1 LNHTVTSVTG
11 RIYDAELRSSAV
23 LDALRIS
30 PKTSPDLAGRPTDAV
45 PGTKL
50 DKKDAE
56 AFVAERIEVIDRLQ
70 QRLFAEGERSLL
82 VVLQGMDTSGKDG
95 AIKKVFRGI
104 TPAAFDI
111 AAFKAPSDS
120 ELEHDYLWRVHS
132 QMPRRGHIGVFNRS
146 HYEDVVA
153 AHIRAGVS
161 KAQVRKRYRHIVEL
175 ERMLGDEGTTIV
187 KCFLHIT
194 KDEQR
199 ERLQARLDD
208 PEKRWKFRAGDLDD
222 RALWDDY
229 QAAYERS
236 IAATSTKAAPW
247 FVVPADRKWL
257 RDVVVA
263 EIVASALEGMDPKLP
278 PDDPAVAGLV
288 VT

>member
-1 LNHTVTSVTG
+1 M
-11 RIYDAELRSSAV
+11 
-23 LDALRIS
+23 LDALRIP
-30 PKTSPDLAGRPTDAV
+30 PKTSPDLAGRAADAV

-56 AFVAERIEVIDRLQ
+56 AMVASSVERIDRLQ
-70 QRLFAEGERSLL
+70 QRLFAEEQRALL

-95 AIKKVFRGI
+95 AIKKVFRGL

-111 AAFKAPSDS
+111 AAFKAPSAS

-153 AHIRAGVS
+153 AHVRGGLQTG
-161 KAQVRKRYRHIVEL
+161 QVRKRYRHINEL
-175 ERMLGDEGTTIV
+175 ERMLVDEGTTIV
-187 KCFLHIT
+187 KCYLHIT

-208 PEKRWKFRAGDLDD
+208 PEKRWKFRAGDLED
-222 RALWDDY
+222 RARWDDFMD
-229 QAAYERS
+229 AYERA
-236 IAATSTKAAPW
+236 IAATSTAAAPW
-247 FVVPADRKWL
+247 YVVPADRKWL

-263 EIVASALEGMDPKLP
+263 EIVAQALEQMDPKLP
-278 PDDPAVAGLV
+278 PDDPAVAGLE